1 MSYFFNFFFE
11 KKDKEIKNGQRILHF
26 SVNDNPTEKE
36 YILITIN
43 KNTTCED
50 ILKDKNNK

>member
-26 SVNDNPTEKE
+26 SVNDNPTEN
-36 YILITIN
+36 YQNQSFLY
-43 KNTTCED
+43 D
-50 ILKDKNNK
+50 LPQ